1 MTVEVTD
8 KTAGLRLWLQSVV
21 ALLAGFAAV
30 VVLSLATDTVFHM
43 LGVYPAGRE
52 PMKEAGDNALALSYR
67 LVFGA
72 LGSYIAARLAPTRPM
87 RHALILG
94 AIGTIVAVAGV
105 AATWNLDLGP
115 RWYPIALAVTA
126 LPCAW
131 IGGALHRP
139 RPSAG

>member
-1 MTVEVTD
+1 
-8 KTAGLRLWLQSVV
+8 
-21 ALLAGFAAV
+21 
-30 VVLSLATDTVFHM
+30 VFQM
-43 LGVYPAGRE
+43 LGIYPTGRE
-52 PMKEAGDNALALSYR
+52 PMNEAGDNALALSYR

-72 LGSYIAARLAPTRPM
+72 LGSYIAARLTPTRPM

-94 AIGTIVAVAGV
+94 AIGTVVAIAGV

-139 RPSAG
+139 KAAA

>member
-8 KTAGLRLWLQSVV
+8 KSAGVRLRLQSVV

-30 VVLSLATDTVFHM
+30 AVLSLAADTVFQM

-52 PMKEAGDNALALSYR
+52 PMNEEGDNALALSYR

-72 LGSYIAARLAPTRPM
+72 LGSYIAARLTPTRPM

-94 AIGTIVAVAGV
+94 AIGTVVAIAGV

-131 IGGALHRP
+131 IGWALHRP
-139 RPSAG
+139 KAAA